1 MKNHP
6 SFTSAEVLFQLDKRV
21 FNFNRYI
28 YIYIQCQGLRKC
40 ASVSAVIFI
49 FNNTLSDLEQ
59 SSQFVARLLLAL
71 VFVGHFPVKFSA
83 VYVKHFPPF
92 ELLPDFFSEM

>member
-1 MKNHP
+1 MKNSP
-6 SFTSAEVLFQLDKRV
+6 SFTGAEVLFQLDKRV

-49 FNNTLSDLEQ
+49 FNNTLSEQ

-83 VYVKHFPPF
+83 ECTLNIFPPF
-92 ELLPDFFSEM
+92 ELLAGFFSEM

>member
-6 SFTSAEVLFQLDKRV
+6 SFTSAEVLFQLDNRL

-28 YIYIQCQGLRKC
+28 SSMQGVEKMC
-40 ASVSAVIFI
+40 FCSAVIFI